1 MTTPYCDSCGTQLD
15 VSEHWRLHDGRLQ
28 CSACHRTAIYD
39 VDLARKLYSE
49 TVAGV
54 AADLGLTLNVGVDF
68 RMVDAPTLHGI
79 QQHIGMPTPPA
90 PPPGVV
96 VRTLGLYVCQGSSR
110 VIYMLYGV
118 PRLIFRSTIAH
129 EYAHAWQ
136 REKCPLLR
144 DITLIEGFAQWV
156 ALQHLRW
163 LGATRAVGNML
174 VDEHPYHDA
183 MHHVL
188 NLEQQLGREGLLNY
202 MRRAE

>member
-1 MTTPYCDSCGTQLD
+1 MQLD
-15 VSEHWRLHDGRLQ
+15 PTNHWRLHDGRLQ
-28 CSACHRTAIYD
+28 CPACHRTAVYD
-39 VDLARKLYSE
+39 PALARQLYSE

-68 RMVDAPTLHGI
+68 RMVDAPTLHDI
-79 QQHIGMPTPPA
+79 QQQVGMPSLPP
-90 PPPGVV
+90 PPPGVI
-96 VRTLGLYVCQGSSR
+96 VRTLGLYVYQGSSR

-118 PRLIFRSTIAH
+118 PRLLFRSTIAH

-136 REKCPLLR
+136 REQCPLLR

-174 VDEHPYHDA
+174 ADQHPYRAA
-183 MHHVL
+183 MEHVL
-188 NLEQQLGREGLLNY
+188 NLEQHLGRQGLLNY
-202 MRRAE
+202 MRKAE